1 MNGSGGFQMELIGI
15 WCEIE
20 AGRVTL
26 HAIADLL
33 GVSEAFAARALNG
46 SVAVQVSELLAIREC
61 LCPDCT
67 LDYLVTGG
75 EGRAC

>member
-1 MNGSGGFQMELIGI
+1 MELIGI

-33 GVSEAFAARALNG
+33 GVGDGLAASLLRG
-46 SVAVQVSELLAIREC
+46 GFSMSVSELLAIREC

-75 EGRAC
+75 EGRAR